1 MAGGLGAMFH
11 VKHQGEGQGYQR
23 VVAVANQKGGVGKTT
38 TVMNLGA
45 ALATFEQRVLVVD
58 LDPQSN
64 CSSGLG
70 WRREGVPTSYHVLEG
85 LVPLKDA
92 VVPSSFPGLD
102 LLPASPDLVGAEVEL
117 LAKEDRALCLA
128 SALQSS
134 PPPHHWVLIDCP
146 PSLGILTVNALAAAH
161 SVLIPIQC
169 EYFALEG
176 VSELMRT
183 LERVRA
189 AWNPTL
195 AVEGVVLTLYDERLS
210 LANQVVEEVRRF
222 FGNDVF
228 ATVVPRNVRL
238 AEAPSFGRTIL
249 EYDIKSRGA
258 QAYLSLARE
267 LLERRLPYETRRAG

>member
-1 MAGGLGAMFH
+1 MFH
-11 VKHQGEGQGYQR
+11 VKQGAQGADGQR

-45 ALATFEQRVLVVD
+45 ALATFEQSVLVVD

-70 WRREGVPTSYHVLEG
+70 WSQQDGPTSYEVLEG
-85 LVPLKDA
+85 LVPLSKA
-92 VVPSSFPGLD
+92 VVPTSFPGLD
-102 LLPASPDLVGAEVEL
+102 LLPARADLVGAEVEL
-117 LAKEDRALCLA
+117 LPRPDRALCLA
-128 SALQSS
+128 QALRSS
-134 PPPHHWVLIDCP
+134 PPPHQWVLIDCP
-146 PSLGILTVNALAAAH
+146 PSLGLLTLNALAAAH
-161 SVLIPIQC
+161 SVLVPIQC

-189 AWNPTL
+189 AWNPNL
-195 AVEGVVLTLYDERLS
+195 EIEGVVLTLYDERLS

-222 FGNDVF
+222 FGNQ
-228 ATVVPRNVRL
+228 TLSTIVPRNVRL
-238 AEAPSFGRTIL
+238 AEAPSFGRTIM

-258 QAYLSLARE
+258 QAYLALARE
-267 LLERRLPYETRRAG
+267 LLHRRLAYETTGAR

>member
-1 MAGGLGAMFH
+1 MFH
-11 VKHQGEGQGYQR
+11 VKHEGEPQGFQR

-45 ALATFEQRVLVVD
+45 ALATFEQRVLVID

-70 WRREGVPTSYHVLEG
+70 WARQDAPTSYHVLEG
-85 LVPLKDA
+85 LVPLMEA

-117 LAKEDRALCLA
+117 LAQEDRAVCLA
-128 SALQSS
+128 RALEVS

-146 PSLGILTVNALAAAH
+146 PSLGLLTVNALAAAD

-189 AWNPTL
+189 AFNPDL
-195 AVEGVVLTLYDERLS
+195 AIEGVVLTLYDERLS

-222 FGNDVF
+222 FADDVF
-228 ATVVPRNVRL
+228 ATIVPRNVRL

-267 LLERRLPYETRRAG
+267 LLERRLAHEARRAG

>member
-1 MAGGLGAMFH
+1 MFH
-11 VKHQGEGQGYQR
+11 VKQDGQRLSFQR

-70 WRREGVPTSYHVLEG
+70 WTRKDAPTSYHVLEG
-85 LVPLKDA
+85 LVPLTEA
-92 VVPSSFPGLD
+92 VVHTSFPGLD

-117 LAKEDRALCLA
+117 LSQEDRALCLA
-128 SALQSS
+128 KALQASR
-134 PPPHHWVLIDCP
+134 PPHPWVLIDCP
-146 PSLGILTVNALAAAH
+146 PSLGLLTVNALAAADA
-161 SVLIPIQC
+161 VLIPIQC

-176 VSELMRT
+176 VSELLRT

-189 AWNPTL
+189 AWNPGL
-195 AVEGVVLTLYDERLS
+195 EIEGVILTLYDERLS

-222 FGNDVF
+222 FAQQVF

-258 QAYLSLARE
+258 QAYLALARE
-267 LLERRLPYETRRAG
+267 LLQRRMAYETSRAG